1 VQFRHPSAEPSSS
14 RYAPA
19 GHATHTTAPDP
30 RLYVPIRQA
39 RHSPTVACPEYLP
52 AGHCVQLFAP
62 GPENAPG
69 WQPSHDDAPSP
80 EENRPATHGRHAT
93 ACSSGENSPGG
104 HSAHDEARASAYA
117 PAPQAVQAEAPNHED
132 VPSGHAWQPRLAG
145 WAEYRPGV
153 QLVHSSS
160 CVHPGR
166 QPR

>member
-1 VQFRHPSAEPSSS
+1 MQFRHPSAEPSSS

-19 GHATHTTAPDP
+19 WHGTHSTAPGA
-30 RLYVPIRQA
+30 RLYVPRPQA
-39 RHSPTVACPEYLP
+39 RHSAMAPLEYRP
-52 AGHCVQLFAP
+52 AGHGEHALAFW
-62 GPENAPG
+62 PENVPAR
-69 WQPSHDDAPSP
+69 QPPHDDAPSP
-80 EENRPATHGRHAT
+80 DENRPATHARHAT
-93 ACSSGENSPGG
+93 ACSSGENCPGG

-117 PAPQAVQAEAPNHED
+117 PAPQAVQAEAPNHEV

-153 QLVHSSS
+153 QLLHSSS